1 MKPDTTLIC
10 TLDSF
15 SLENWVKWCETETIN
30 ELNNI
35 MNNTKITNESTLHG
49 AIRNKQYIIG
59 SFNPA
64 TGTSFNTH
72 PTVQYSIMQARGEC
86 RRLAKL
92 YPGKTFFFVK
102 LEGGEM
108 TVAQP
113 KEVSI

>member
-1 MKPDTTLIC
+1 MPPD
-10 TLDSF
+10 
-15 SLENWVKWCETETIN
+15 NQIN
-30 ELNNI
+30 ELKNI
-35 MNNTKITNESTLHG
+35 MNQIKIINEAALHST
-49 AIRNKQYIIG
+49 IRNKQYIIG

-64 TGTSFNTH
+64 TGVSFNTN
-72 PTVQYSIMQARGEC
+72 PTVQYSTMQARAEC

-92 YPGKTFFFVK
+92 HPGKTFFFVR

>member
-1 MKPDTTLIC
+1 MNSDSDEAIVLSSILGNMRNDFMKLN
-10 TLDSF
+10 
-15 SLENWVKWCETETIN
+15 EIN
-30 ELNNI
+30 ELKNI
-35 MNNTKITNESTLHG
+35 MNQIKITNESTLHS

-64 TGTSFNTH
+64 TGTSFNTN
-72 PTVQYSIMQARGEC
+72 PTVQYSIMQARAEC

-108 TVAQP
+108 TVPQP
-113 KEVSI
+113 QSVSI

>member
-1 MKPDTTLIC
+1 MPR
-10 TLDSF
+10 
-15 SLENWVKWCETETIN
+15 NNQIN
-30 ELNNI
+30 ELNKI

-59 SFNPA
+59 SFNPV
-64 TGTSFNTH
+64 TGTSFNAH
-72 PTVQYSIMQARGEC
+72 PTVQYSMMQARGEC

-113 KEVSI
+113 KEISI

>member
-1 MKPDTTLIC
+1 MNPD
-10 TLDSF
+10 
-15 SLENWVKWCETETIN
+15 NIN
-30 ELNNI
+30 ELAEI
-35 MNNTKITNESTLHG
+35 MNHTKISNESTLHN

-64 TGTSFNTH
+64 TGVSFNNA
-72 PTVQYSIMQARGEC
+72 PTVQYSMMQARGEC

-113 KEVSI
+113 KDVSI

>member
-1 MKPDTTLIC
+1 MNPD
-10 TLDSF
+10 
-15 SLENWVKWCETETIN
+15 NQIN
-30 ELNNI
+30 ELKNI
-35 MNNTKITNESTLHG
+35 MNHTKINNETALHS

-64 TGTSFNTH
+64 TGTSFNTT
-72 PTVQYSIMQARGEC
+72 PTVQYSMMQARSEC

-113 KEVSI
+113 KEISI